1 MYTSTFNLFTL
12 YNQQFVYFLG
22 QRKRLAIAQELI
34 NNPPVMIFDEPTSGL
49 DSATSFQVMKILKA
63 LAHEGR
69 TIICTIHQPSARLFE
84 LFDSVIILCNGQ
96 TLYNG
101 PTSQI
106 VPYFKNF
113 GFECPFYHNPAD
125 FIIEV
130 ASEEHGPI
138 HLLLA
143 SNPLKSDVV
152 MSNQNNFYG
161 QIEIETGKTFDMYI
175 LCTSF

>member
-1 MYTSTFNLFTL
+1 MVSDYIPTICISSTFNLFTL

-49 DSATSFQVMKILKA
+49 DSATSFQVMKILKS

-101 PTSQI
+101 PTWQI

-143 SNPLKSDVV
+143 SNPLKNDAV
-152 MSNQNNFYG
+152 MSNPNNFYG
-161 QIEIETGKTFDMYI
+161 QIENGTYT
-175 LCTSF
+175 